1 MSCALLT
8 PPFLSDIYGN
18 DDSILFP
25 DPGSKCLS
33 LTGENLGSLAG
44 NNAMLPVKNA
54 PVLSQK
60 PLEWD
65 RFRGG
70 LSLYGKVSSGRRTVP
85 VPEFSGV
92 CTTRVGVLCQVGES
106 SC

>member
-18 DDSILFP
+18 DDPIIFP

-33 LTGENLGSLAG
+33 LTGENLGPLAG
-44 NNAMLPVKNA
+44 NNAMLSVQDDTR
-54 PVLSQK
+54 S
-60 PLEWD
+60 
-65 RFRGG
+65 
-70 LSLYGKVSSGRRTVP
+70 SLYGQVSFGRRTVP
-85 VPEFSGV
+85 VPDFSGI
-92 CTTRVGVLCQVGES
+92 CTTRGSRDVGVLCQVGES